1 MIQPVKKIT
10 RESVKIDPSGG
21 MIRIDGMNLCK
32 KVIRNGV
39 IYLQFKDRDAV
50 RSNCRKTCYIEISL
64 IDFVGQIEDVKLL
77 DN

>member
-1 MIQPVKKIT
+1 MNPKLIT
-10 RESVKIDPSGG
+10 GTSVKIDPSGG

-50 RSNCRKTCYIEISL
+50 RSNCRHACLIEISL
-64 IDFVGQIEDVKLL
+64 DELVGMIEQTKID
-77 DN
+77 

>member
-50 RSNCRKTCYIEISL
+50 RSNCRHACLIEISL
-64 IDFVGQIEDVKLL
+64 DELVGMIEQAKID
-77 DN
+77 